1 MSKFDRQCK
10 VSEKELPSSQS
21 KLSEQQAKINQK
33 GSDLLMEDFWRPNDP
48 DNFFS
53 EAFFGLKAASD
64 SHFDP
69 RKLCYESSSFFSYY
83 TVNYVI
89 QPEVLLNSH

>member
-1 MSKFDRQCK
+1 
-10 VSEKELPSSQS
+10 
-21 KLSEQQAKINQK
+21 
-33 GSDLLMEDFWRPNDP
+33 MEDFWRPNDP

-69 RKLCYESSSFFSYY
+69 RKLCYESSSLFSYY

-89 QPEVLLNSH
+89 PPEVLLNSN